1 MAAVNQGRVLVQAHI
16 PFRVIVQKFLD
27 ARVPQLGT
35 ATQAKYRSHIENHVL
50 ADMGELRMC
59 DIDQPTV
66 ETWLN
71 NKREDGLSWWT
82 RTDLRNLL
90 SAIFTKALDWKL
102 WNGENPCER
111 VEIGGKAEKR
121 EKRLLSQAAF
131 ARYLAGL
138 EACEKLVEGVGGQAV
153 RLMVLVAYVT
163 GLRISEVL
171 ALQPSDIDVERR
183 TLEVR
188 RRWHRGDIAQPKSQ
202 RSKRIRQLGADLAG
216 ELSRWIKAHPG
227 TWVFQGS
234 EGNPPDDRN
243 LNQHILRPIAVELGL
258 YWEGFG
264 FHVFRRQ
271 SISWRQEAGAS
282 SFEAQIAAGHAR
294 PATTWD
300 YTITD
305 VNRERQ
311 QADALYRRAIGK
323 KAKVLKMKGTA

>member
-1 MAAVNQGRVLVQAHI
+1 
-16 PFRVIVQKFLD
+16 
-27 ARVPQLGT
+27 
-35 ATQAKYRSHIENHVL
+35 
-50 ADMGELRMC
+50 MC
-59 DIDQPTV
+59 DIDQPTI

-71 NKREDGLSWWT
+71 NKREDGLSWHT

-111 VEIGGKAEKR
+111 VTVEGKAEKR
-121 EKRLLSQAAF
+121 EKRLLSEVAF
-131 ARYLAGL
+131 GRYL
-138 EACEKLVEGVGGQAV
+138 EALAASETLVEGVSGQAV
-153 RLMVLVAYVT
+153 RLMVLIAYVT

-171 ALQPSDIDVERR
+171 GLQPGDIDVQRG

-188 RRWHRGDIAQPKSQ
+188 RRWHRGNASHPKSQ
-202 RSKRIRQLGADLAG
+202 RSKRTRQLGADLAR
-216 ELSRWIKAHPG
+216 ELRLWIAAHPG

-234 EGNPPDDRN
+234 EGSPPDDRN

-271 SISWRQEAGAS
+271 NISWRQEAGAS

-294 PATTWD
+294 PSTTWD
-300 YTITD
+300 YMVTD
-305 VNRERQ
+305 PKREMS
-311 QADALYRRAIGK
+311 QAEALYRRALGK
-323 KAKVLKMKGTA
+323 KGKVLKMKGTA